1 MTNSGIS
8 LHADD
13 AQINV
18 NIWLTKS
25 SSAGGARGGEKGKEG
40 SNGGLLLYPELQ
52 STAKDLFSTFNSNP
66 PMNVVTSA
74 TSAPTSATN
83 EAPNERVVKVMHQA
97 NRMVLFDSA
106 MYHQSDQ
113 GMNSFGEEFSEQRI
127 NLTLLFGRRKDSI
140 ARVKLIHEDSRT
152 TSICV

>member
-1 MTNSGIS
+1 
-8 LHADD
+8 
-13 AQINV
+13 
-18 NIWLTKS
+18 
-25 SSAGGARGGEKGKEG
+25 
-40 SNGGLLLYPELQ
+40 
-52 STAKDLFSTFNSNP
+52 
-66 PMNVVTSA
+66 MNVVTSA

-140 ARVKLIHEDSRT
+140 ARVKLIHEDSRI
-152 TSICV
+152 ICV